1 MPLDIF
7 NNEKYQSQD
16 YDTKLKVADNYFKQK
31 IETSEKF
38 KSLDAEK
45 QAMVKDKYFA
55 DNVGM
60 PETSFKDDARDFG
73 MQLGTGVGTVV
84 RGVGDT
90 YGFISGDMDNKF
102 SKMGKAIEDNFRK
115 EYSTPFKQLEK
126 VTQKEVDK
134 EVGEWNKFLKTVE
147 VSVEN
152 PALARKY
159 IVESIPMLVATRGA
173 GTAAKVIT
181 GSMKWALNTTLASGA
196 IFQGADMGR
205 ETYDTMMKLDDNYWN
220 NVPEYQEALKNGI
233 DPLKAKNDISVG
245 ISRVVGGASGLL
257 SFGTNKYLTGGD
269 YLEKTLIGQNI
280 GKGVVKGGV
289 VGGFGEAGTE
299 VFEEGGG
306 KFFQNLGVQQ
316 VNPNQPTLQGVGQA
330 SGTALV
336 SGGAMGTVAGATNGL
351 VSSPQQNQPIQP
363 QQQPMPQAT
372 QEYPKPKT
380 ADEILATPMKDLV
393 AEAKQSKIFGDS
405 KAKSE
410 AMAVDVGQVNYDIP
424 QENQPQQMNNTANVS
439 QTLENLQNKNTNQEV
454 QNQDTTL
461 PVSTV
466 ESNNVDTNNTNGN
479 EILKNALEKAKEEKI
494 INSEEYQ
501 NIANELL
508 KNETNKTP
516 QIDENNIFKPF
527 EFIRKDGNK
536 SIKVSEIGNSEAR
549 KAIYDNYSGEE
560 LYLDFNGYKTKG
572 KILPNDYQHL
582 PDGFATVITKQGLL
596 EDINIEQ
603 QKQKNIVP
611 QIDETQWHSIPDSMD
626 TKISNKVKNSISK
639 FNNEDDFVNTSPKM
653 GAKSVSD
660 ILGYIDQNTN
670 GQLNFDEVRNSIGE
684 TKSFF
689 KDKINIDNLNIQD
702 ADIVA
707 NENIDRGNIDL
718 SKPIVIDAKG
728 NIVDGRHRVVF
739 AKQNGITELDA
750 YIPANM
756 FYQKNANQN
765 INQNPPQ
772 QPDYNGTLWDDNY
785 LAKLNDMEQKAKEAG
800 NNKAVFEIAK
810 TKQKLKESRIRTA
823 DENGKLLFSK
833 KQEDV
838 KDLIVQ
844 HNLSEKNL
852 KYVKKINGLLVPS
865 LAITKEKT
873 PLTEF
878 GEITLLGDK
887 DLVNP
892 KGYAKTKVFGA
903 DIYSPRFPKENREYK
918 TSDIRKIDK
927 ELEKYT
933 SILKNGEIYSSNDIA
948 KLADNQAMKMKF
960 LEEEKGVSLEIPKQK
975 NPNEELISKAYPEE
989 YNYSIQN
996 KGIDWLSLY
1005 KEENFKQKV
1014 VADLNSRLEAR
1025 GRSMS
1030 YTDEQISNI
1039 ARDRAQTIDQIGR
1052 NQGKP
1057 DYYAMK
1063 DLLRQEIEKFRS
1075 EYEDYVENF
1084 KNKYDYKSFFYDN
1097 NKKKKFDEST
1107 ILKYLTSNLRGGE
1120 NFNYGAGSVR
1130 AMVTPEFKTLE
1141 QIKKAKEKLVTPE
1154 DFKPIAKSIEDE
1166 LLDIATS
1173 IAAKSGNQFINSDI
1187 AIEFIQDYSKRGR
1200 RAIPDYDVDVNNESL
1215 KRIDEFL
1222 NKLKELPTEY
1232 FEAKITRDVSPA
1244 EFRVAVV
1251 PENVSK
1257 ETLDYLTKQGLKI
1270 KTYKKGDE
1278 TDRKRAISEAT
1289 KENDLLFSQ
1298 FKQKNSTTVEEH
1310 YKNALSEK
1318 QEENTINVKDF
1329 KDRIAGKEKEIAG
1342 LVRSYAYAKKTQ
1354 PKTTFRG
1361 VADKTKLI
1369 NQESGAASEGYG
1381 LYTTLNKK
1389 LAEDYGQVIELDGKE
1404 NTPKNPLAFSD
1415 YNQYEI
1421 FMQQL
1426 MYKVAGYKRASDFG
1440 SLNPNEIVNAIL
1452 PDIDGI
1458 QIGTGKKTFWVK
1470 FPDINEVREK
1480 QKYKVLESQFKQKN
1494 STTVAE
1500 AINQAKKLLGNK
1512 FNQVTKG
1519 IEFLQSANELP
1530 KNIKDALY
1538 SIFAYHGTPHNVD
1551 SFSTKYIGTGE
1562 GAQAYGWG
1570 MYFADSKEVAE
1581 FYRTSNMS
1589 RDNRMA
1595 YDKAVEEIK
1604 NIKSL
1609 IEEAQSNPKLTSQL
1623 PKLEEFLAKAE
1634 KTKQDLSKSGNLYKV
1649 ELKPKEEEYLLWD
1662 KPLSEQSL
1670 HVKKMLE
1677 KKFSL
1682 PSFNEDFRTAGEFYK
1697 SRERKYNN
1705 SQKASQEL
1713 NDLGIKGIK
1722 YLDGNSRNE
1731 EQENYNYVIF
1741 ADENVGTPELLMSG
1755 GIPRGIFDPKTNKIY
1770 LIADTMKA
1778 NEVQGVILHELL
1790 HRAINGM
1797 VKNGQSRL
1805 ETILGSGLKPLTDR
1819 LNQLASQGDKRVKE
1833 AFKRVKDA
1841 NVPKEN
1847 QLEETMTYLLENY
1860 TNDKNNS
1867 NALNRWIKD
1876 TIQAIKDFI
1885 RKVAVSYGIEPNWFI
1900 SRMNVDDIATVLR
1913 STAIDG
1919 KENLSKGNILTSKKS
1934 RLDEWHKDSH
1944 PLTKNEDGT
1953 PKVFYHGTNAE
1964 FEVFD
1969 MSKAKSSSKAKP
1981 SDLGFWFTNSKDY
1994 AEFHGDNI
2002 MEVYANI
2009 KNPKVYTKEDFA
2021 SKIKNTDFSEL
2032 RNQLI
2037 NQGYDGVI
2045 TKGGKEKL
2053 GGFEV
2058 ENPDNL
2064 VSFNNTQI
2072 KSVNNQGTFDET
2084 NPNILYTKQ
2093 GYKDRHKTKLDKLK
2107 KWAKDKVYDIANT
2120 KGISSLLYVTTR
2132 QEKVDMFADIT
2143 PELQV
2148 YDDLVES
2155 KLAEANR
2162 IAKLSGEIAEKTRK
2176 WAVKNKVEADK
2187 LFKFMGETTIS
2198 GIDPTKTFKEQK
2210 QKAEQFYTYVDKV
2223 GIEYDNKDRAK
2234 LTEERYNFI
2243 KAKWDNLSPDA
2254 KEIYSTMKDH
2264 YERLA
2269 DKMFIA
2275 LKNKIT
2281 EAEIDGNS
2289 KVKLIDKLR
2298 LEFEDRKVSG
2308 PYFPLMRFGEY
2319 IVTGKDANGELVSE
2333 RYETPSERDNAADEM
2348 AKEGYTNIKKSAD
2361 TDKKVSL
2368 EADTAFMSDILNQI
2382 ENANPIA
2389 FNDIS
2394 DSVYQLYL
2402 KYLPNMSARKS
2413 YIHRK
2418 GIQGYSDDMLRVFAA
2433 KTFHLG
2439 RQIANIN
2446 HLDKMQKQIDK
2457 LEKRVKKTGD
2467 PKLKAIYDD
2476 LLKTHEHIVNPEFA
2490 QWQVDLTSLGF
2501 YWYMTSL
2508 SAGALNL
2515 TQVALVVFPKLTG
2528 KYGANKSMYNLV
2540 KSAKDL
2546 TIDNLTQDEKA
2557 FMEKMKDS
2565 GIIDLTMTH
2574 DLAGLGDHYNDIKY
2588 GPMTTVKRVLAIP
2601 QHYSEVANRMVT
2613 LLTTYRLAKDKG
2625 IADPTREAIKI
2636 NYETNFNYTNENRN
2650 RLMRSPAMKVVTQFK
2665 NYSVQML
2672 YFMLKHSYMALKGD
2686 KEAMKTM
2693 GTLIAM
2699 SFALSGAKG
2708 LPLQLYYLIAGV
2720 AGSED
2725 PEDELYANIKEI
2737 AGEYTDLV
2745 WRGVVNYLTGADIGG
2760 RTGLNDMLVK
2770 QPTREMNTKDTINF
2784 YTTQVLGPTLGIFT
2798 NFAVGIS
2805 DIANGE
2811 AGRGIEKTMPKPI
2824 KDIIQTYRFGTEGAR
2839 DYDFKPLI
2847 EEFKPY
2853 ELGVKTIGFQPESLA
2868 KVQESNMR
2876 QLRVKARIDNE
2887 RDDILKRLRKA
2898 DFKGDEKLWQE
2909 SMQEI
2914 RDFNSKYPNLAI
2926 KNDTIRRSLKGAD
2939 KDRANA
2945 ENGLNLP
2952 PKYRSETE
2960 RYK

>member
-159 IVESIPMLVATRGA
+159 IVESIPMLVATRGT

-299 VFEEGGG
+299 VIEEGGG
-306 KFFQNLGVQQ
+306 KFSQNLGVQQ

-351 VSSPQQNQPIQP
+351 VSSPQQQTQESQLIQQQTQP
-363 QQQPMPQAT
+363 QVENAQPQ
-372 QEYPKPKT
+372 PKT
-380 ADEILATPMKDLV
+380 ADEILATPMKDLI

-424 QENQPQQMNNTANVS
+424 QEAKPQQMDNTVNVS
-439 QTLENLQNKNTNQEV
+439 QTLDNK
-454 QNQDTTL
+454 
-461 PVSTV
+461 
-466 ESNNVDTNNTNGN
+466 
-479 EILKNALEKAKEEKI
+479 
-494 INSEEYQ
+494 
-501 NIANELL
+501 
-508 KNETNKTP
+508 
-516 QIDENNIFKPF
+516 
-527 EFIRKDGNK
+527 
-536 SIKVSEIGNSEAR
+536 
-549 KAIYDNYSGEE
+549 
-560 LYLDFNGYKTKG
+560 
-572 KILPNDYQHL
+572 
-582 PDGFATVITKQGLL
+582 
-596 EDINIEQ
+596 
-603 QKQKNIVP
+603 
-611 QIDETQWHSIPDSMD
+611 D

-707 NENIDRGNIDL
+707 NENIDRENIDL
-718 SKPIVIDAKG
+718 SKPIVVDAKG

-765 INQNPPQ
+765 TNQNPPQ
-772 QPDYNGTLWDDNY
+772 QPDNTGTLWDDNY
-785 LAKLNDMEQKAKEAG
+785 VAKLNEMEQKAKEAG

-810 TKQKLKESRIRTA
+810 EKAKVE
-823 DENGKLLFSK
+823 ELLFSK
-833 KQEDV
+833 QEQDREANLKEWHKDSSPETKNADGTPKVFYHGTSANFDTFEIKKAQDKEGRKRRLGWGKDKFYFADSGEVASVAAEYAQIQGKGKNPNVMPVYLNIKKPISADEYMAKVNTLSEQLGNRDRAISTIDKELKKQGIDGIVDTDSGGYAVFNPTQIKSVNNKGSFDKNNPNLLLSESQEDV
-838 KDLIVQ
+838 KDLMVQ

-852 KYVKKINGLLVPS
+852 KYVKKRNGLLVPS

-903 DIYSPRFPKENREYK
+903 DIYSPRHPRATVDYK
-918 TSDIRKIDK
+918 PADIRKMDK
-927 ELEKYT
+927 DLEPYSKDLNGYGDIRT
-933 SILKNGEIYSSNDIA
+933 SSDVSNLK
-948 KLADNQAMKMKF
+948 DNVAMKMKF
-960 LEEEKGVSLEIPKQK
+960 LNDTKGYDIKLPTL
-975 NPNEELISKAYPEE
+975 NEADENLISKTFPDE
-989 YNYSIQN
+989 YKKSIEN
-996 KGIDWLSLY
+996 KGIDVDTLIND
-1005 KEENFKQKV
+1005 ENFRHKV
-1014 VADLNSRLEAR
+1014 IEDFKKTLDLVDGNHDKINTFTPEQIDRIIKHKADNINKI
-1025 GRSMS
+1025 GRDSGKLDFVKLRQTV
-1030 YTDEQISNI
+1030 TDEVNKYG
-1039 ARDRAQTIDQIGR
+1039 DEFD
-1052 NQGKP
+1052 
-1057 DYYAMK
+1057 
-1063 DLLRQEIEKFRS
+1063 
-1075 EYEDYVENF
+1075 DYVNNF
-1084 KNKYDYKSFFYDN
+1084 TSQFESKSYFYDN
-1097 NKKKKFDEST
+1097 NTKKAFNEANVIKAMTK
-1107 ILKYLTSNLRGGE
+1107 NLRGGE

-1173 IAAKSGNQFINSDI
+1173 IAAKGGNQFINNDI

-1222 NKLKELPTEY
+1222 NKLKEMPTEY

-1278 TDRKRAISEAT
+1278 TDRKRAISEAI

-1298 FKQKNSTTVEEH
+1298 FKQKNSTTV
-1310 YKNALSEK
+1310 
-1318 QEENTINVKDF
+1318 
-1329 KDRIAGKEKEIAG
+1329 
-1342 LVRSYAYAKKTQ
+1342 
-1354 PKTTFRG
+1354 
-1361 VADKTKLI
+1361 
-1369 NQESGAASEGYG
+1369 
-1381 LYTTLNKK
+1381 
-1389 LAEDYGQVIELDGKE
+1389 AE
-1404 NTPKNPLAFSD
+1404 T
-1415 YNQYEI
+1415 
-1421 FMQQL
+1421 
-1426 MYKVAGYKRASDFG
+1426 
-1440 SLNPNEIVNAIL
+1440 
-1452 PDIDGI
+1452 
-1458 QIGTGKKTFWVK
+1458 
-1470 FPDINEVREK
+1470 
-1480 QKYKVLESQFKQKN
+1480 
-1494 STTVAE
+1494 
-1500 AINQAKKLLGNK
+1500 INQAKKLLGNK

-1570 MYFADSKEVAE
+1570 MYFADSKAVAE
-1581 FYRTSNMS
+1581 WY
-1589 RDNRMA
+1589 RDN
-1595 YDKAVEEIK
+1595 
-1604 NIKSL
+1604 
-1609 IEEAQSNPKLTSQL
+1609 
-1623 PKLEEFLAKAE
+1623 
-1634 KTKQDLSKSGNLYKV
+1634 LSKQTLFKDGKVDIPADVKKELNEMDNLGFDSATQAAKEIAANPNKWKNRYDAKNEVTPAIDRWINENINGEKGNLYQI

-1662 KPLSEQSL
+1662 KPMSEQSL

-1697 SRERKYNN
+1697 SRERKYDN

-1722 YLDGNSRNE
+1722 YLDGNSRNG

-1885 RKVAVSYGIEPNWFI
+1885 RKVAVSYGIEPNWFV
-1900 SRMNVDDIATVLR
+1900 SKMNVDDIATVLR
-1913 STAIDG
+1913 NTAING
-1919 KENLSKGNILTSKKS
+1919 KENLTKDGILASKKS
-1934 RLDEWHKDSH
+1934 RLEEWHKDSH

-1953 PKVFYHGTNAE
+1953 PKVFYHQT
-1964 FEVFD
+1964 
-1969 MSKAKSSSKAKP
+1969 SKEAAKSIYSTKFDINKVGARG
-1981 SDLGFWFTNSKDY
+1981 SDNAVPDGFFFKTN
-1994 AEFHGDNI
+1994 DNDI
-2002 MEVYANI
+2002 GVGTSTKENIEQMPVYLKI
-2009 KNPKVYTKEDFA
+2009 KNPFMVKDRNSLKWQISVESKRYKNLLDEAKQIDNHYGKINDELEAQAKEAGYKLRADKENKKLTDEYYA
-2021 SKIKNTDFSEL
+2021 ISDKLDENLTSWEDAINKNAELSRKEIKDTL
-2032 RNQLI
+2032 QRL
-2037 NQGYDGVI
+2037 GYDGLNLANDEGSFGRKVNTFI
-2045 TKGGKEKL
+2045 A
-2053 GGFEV
+2053 FE
-2058 ENPDNL
+2058 P
-2064 VSFNNTQI
+2064 TQI

-2084 NPNILYTKQ
+2084 NPNILYSKQ
-2093 GYKDRHKTKLDKLK
+2093 GYEDRHKTKLEKLK

-2176 WAVKNKVEADK
+2176 WAVKNKAEADK

-2210 QKAEQFYTYVDKV
+2210 QKAEQFYTYADKV

-2234 LTEERYNFI
+2234 LTEERYNFV
-2243 KAKWDNLSPDA
+2243 KAKWDNLSPEA

-2281 EAEIDGNS
+2281 EAEIDENS

-2298 LEFEDRKVSG
+2298 LEFENRKVSG
-2308 PYFPLMRFGEY
+2308 PYFPLVRFGEY
-2319 IVTGKDANGELVSE
+2319 VVTGKDVNGVLVSE

-2348 AKEGYTNIKKSAD
+2348 AKEGYTDIKKSAD

-2368 EADTAFMSDILNQI
+2368 QADTAFMSDVLSQI
-2382 ENANPIA
+2382 EKANPTA

-2457 LEKRVKKTGD
+2457 LEKRVKETGD

-2476 LLKTHEHIVNPEFA
+2476 LLKTHDHIVNPEFA

-2625 IADPTREAIKI
+2625 ITDPTKEAIKI

-2745 WRGVVNYLTGADIGG
+2745 WRGVVNYITGADIGG

-2784 YTTQVLGPTLGIFT
+2784 YTTQVLGPTLSIFT
-2798 NFAVGIS
+2798 NFAVGVS

-2824 KDIIQTYRFGTEGAR
+2824 KDIIQTYRFRTEGAR
-2839 DYDFKPLI
+2839 DYDFKPLV

-2853 ELGVKTIGFQPESLA
+2853 ELGIKTIGFQPESLA

-2887 RDDILKRLRKA
+2887 RNDILKRLRKA

-2914 RDFNSKYPNLAI
+2914 REFNAKYPNLAI

-2952 PKYRSETE
+2952 PKYKSETE

>member
-45 QAMVKDKYFA
+45 QTMVKDKYFA

-159 IVESIPMLVATRGA
+159 IVESIPMLVATRGT

-299 VFEEGGG
+299 VIEEGGG
-306 KFFQNLGVQQ
+306 KFSQNLGVQQ

-424 QENQPQQMNNTANVS
+424 QENQLQQMDNTDNAG
-439 QTLENLQNKNTNQEV
+439 QTLDDK
-454 QNQDTTL
+454 
-461 PVSTV
+461 
-466 ESNNVDTNNTNGN
+466 
-479 EILKNALEKAKEEKI
+479 
-494 INSEEYQ
+494 
-501 NIANELL
+501 
-508 KNETNKTP
+508 
-516 QIDENNIFKPF
+516 
-527 EFIRKDGNK
+527 
-536 SIKVSEIGNSEAR
+536 
-549 KAIYDNYSGEE
+549 
-560 LYLDFNGYKTKG
+560 
-572 KILPNDYQHL
+572 
-582 PDGFATVITKQGLL
+582 
-596 EDINIEQ
+596 
-603 QKQKNIVP
+603 
-611 QIDETQWHSIPDSMD
+611 D

-718 SKPIVIDAKG
+718 SKPIVVDAKG

-785 LAKLNDMEQKAKEAG
+785 VAKLNDMEQKAKEAG

-810 TKQKLKESRIRTA
+810 EKAKVE
-823 DENGKLLFSK
+823 ELLYSK

-865 LAITKEKT
+865 LAITKGKT
-873 PLTEF
+873 PLTGF

-1063 DLLRQEIEKFRS
+1063 DLLRQEIEKFGS

-1154 DFKPIAKSIEDE
+1154 DFEPIAKSIDDE

-1173 IAAKSGNQFINSDI
+1173 IAAKNGNQFINNDI

-1222 NKLKELPTEY
+1222 NKLKEMPTEY

-1278 TDRKRAISEAT
+1278 TDRKRAISEAI

-1298 FKQKNSTTVEEH
+1298 FKQKNS
-1310 YKNALSEK
+1310 
-1318 QEENTINVKDF
+1318 TINVKDF

-1530 KNIKDALY
+1530 KNIKDALC

-1562 GAQAYGWG
+1562 GMQAYGWG
-1570 MYFADSKEVAE
+1570 MYFADSKAVAE
-1581 FYRTSNMS
+1581 WY
-1589 RDNRMA
+1589 RDNLSNANGVAVINSDNGSITNKLSIDTATSLLFNYDVNNTGVKNIDVSEVIFELENKRSA
-1595 YDKAVEEIK
+1595 YDEEDISESKEYAKKAKQLDEAIAELRSAK
-1604 NIKSL
+1604 NVKI
-1609 IEEAQSNPKLTSQL
+1609 
-1623 PKLEEFLAKAE
+1623 FLDAK
-1634 KTKQDLSKSGNLYKV
+1634 KGNLYQV

-1697 SRERKYNN
+1697 SRERKYGN

-1722 YLDGNSRNE
+1722 YLDGNSRNG

-1755 GIPRGIFDPKTNKIY
+1755 GIPRGIFDSKTNKIY

-1797 VKNGQSRL
+1797 VKDNQSRL

-1885 RKVAVSYGIEPNWFI
+1885 RKVAVSYGIEPNWFV
-1900 SRMNVDDIATVLR
+1900 SKMNVDDIATVLR
-1913 STAIDG
+1913 NTAING
-1919 KENLSKGNILTSKKS
+1919 KENLTKDGILASKKS
-1934 RLDEWHKDSH
+1934 RLEEWHKDSS
-1944 PLTKNEDGT
+1944 PFTKNEDGS
-1953 PKVFYHGTNAE
+1953 PKVFYHQT
-1964 FEVFD
+1964 
-1969 MSKAKSSSKAKP
+1969 SKEAAKSIYSTKFDINKVGARG
-1981 SDLGFWFTNSKDY
+1981 SDNAVPDGFFFKTN
-1994 AEFHGDNI
+1994 DNDI
-2002 MEVYANI
+2002 GVGTSTKENIEQMPVYLKI
-2009 KNPKVYTKEDFA
+2009 KNPFMAKDRNNLKWQISVESKRYKNLLDEAKQIDNHYGKINDELEAQAKEVGYKLRADRENKKLTDEYYA
-2021 SKIKNTDFSEL
+2021 ISDKLDENLTSWEDAINKNAELSRKEIKNTL
-2032 RNQLI
+2032 QRL
-2037 NQGYDGVI
+2037 GYDGLNLADDEGSFGRKVNTFI
-2045 TKGGKEKL
+2045 A
-2053 GGFEV
+2053 FE
-2058 ENPDNL
+2058 P
-2064 VSFNNTQI
+2064 TQI
-2072 KSVNNQGTFDET
+2072 KSVNNKGTFDET
-2084 NPNILYTKQ
+2084 NPNILYSKEDFENRQ
-2093 GYKDRHKTKLDKLK
+2093 KTKLDTIK
-2107 KWAKDKVYDIANT
+2107 KWAKDKAYDIANT
-2120 KGISSLLYVTTR
+2120 KGIASLLYVTTR

-2162 IAKLSGEIAEKTRK
+2162 IAKLSGEIAEKTRR
-2176 WAVKNKVEADK
+2176 WAVKNKAEADK

-2210 QKAEQFYTYVDKV
+2210 QKAEQFYTYADKV

-2234 LTEERYNFI
+2234 LTQERYNFI

-2298 LEFEDRKVSG
+2298 LEFENRKVSG

-2490 QWQVDLTSLGF
+2490 QWQVNLTSLGF

-2625 IADPTREAIKI
+2625 IADPTKEAIKI

-2745 WRGVVNYLTGADIGG
+2745 WRGVVNYITGADIGG

-2784 YTTQVLGPTLGIFT
+2784 YTTQVLGPTLSIFT